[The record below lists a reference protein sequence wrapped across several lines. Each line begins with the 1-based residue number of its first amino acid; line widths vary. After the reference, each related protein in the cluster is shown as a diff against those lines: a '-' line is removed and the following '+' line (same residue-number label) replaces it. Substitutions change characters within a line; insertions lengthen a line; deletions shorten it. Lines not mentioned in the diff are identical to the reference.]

1 MTNAERIAACQPT
14 NEDWADINAAFI
26 RIKMETVTALFIAI
40 QNTIA
45 EQAHPELCDSIDKCR
60 DEILESLQNLIDT
73 P

>member
-26 RIKMETVTALFIAI
+26 RIKMETVTALFIAL

-45 EQAHPELCDSIDKCR
+45 EQTYPELTEQIDKIR
-60 DEILESLQNLIDT
+60 DEVLASLQNLIDT
-73 P
+73 